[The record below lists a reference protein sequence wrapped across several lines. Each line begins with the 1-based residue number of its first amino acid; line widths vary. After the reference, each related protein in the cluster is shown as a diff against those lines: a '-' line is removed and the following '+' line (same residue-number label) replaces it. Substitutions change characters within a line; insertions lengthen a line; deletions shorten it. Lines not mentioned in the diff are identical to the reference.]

1 LHELLD
7 SRHGL
12 DATVVRR
19 VHEAQWRVLRLA
31 PELLDNRV
39 LDGRIVEG
47 HGDLRPE
54 HIYLVPYPTI
64 IDCVEFNAEFR
75 QIDVL
80 DELSFLAMEC
90 AALDAAW
97 VGDDVI
103 SQYCQWNADHPPAAL
118 LPFYKTYRACV
129 RAKVS
134 ALRAEQ
140 LSSQA
145 RLLSLESAK
154 RYLAVADLYAR
165 QLGPAFLLIVRGLT
179 GTGKSTLA
187 SGLADLLGVE
197 RLQTDALRQE
207 MFGASPQP
215 AAYGQGIYRPSHRA
229 RVYEEMLRRSRALL
243 AAGRSVILDG
253 TFLAATF
260 RREAVASAE
269 SQGVVPLIVHCRCA
283 DRLATQR
290 IRARARAGVSASES
304 RPDIYFQQQRDDES
318 DPPGYPVCQVD
329 TENSPQAAIDI
340 VLTRLKSI
348 WAASACGRAESG
360 P

>member
-1 LHELLD
+1 
-7 SRHGL
+7 
-12 DATVVRR
+12 VVRR

-31 PELLDNRV
+31 PELLDTRV

-80 DELSFLAMEC
+80 DELCFLAMEC

-97 VGDDVI
+97 VGDEVI
-103 SQYCQWNADHPPAAL
+103 AQYCQWNADQPPAAL

-140 LSSQA
+140 LTGQA
-145 RLLSLESAK
+145 RLRSLESAK
-154 RYLAVADLYAR
+154 RYLAVADVYAG
-165 QLGPAFLLIVRGLT
+165 QLGPTFLLMVRGLT

-197 RLQTDALRQE
+197 RLQTDAIRQE
-207 MFGASPQP
+207 MFGTSPQP
-215 AAYGQGIYRPSHRA
+215 AAYGEGIYQPSHRA
-229 RVYEEMLRRSRALL
+229 RVYEQMLQRSRTLL

-253 TFLAATF
+253 TFLAAKYRT
-260 RREAVASAE
+260 EAVAAAE
-269 SQGVVPLIVHCRCA
+269 SLGALPLIVHCQCPEPLA
-283 DRLATQR
+283 IQRL
-290 IRARARAGVSASES
+290 RARAQAGTSASES
-304 RPDIYFQQQRDDES
+304 RPDIYFEQQRDEEP
-318 DPPGYPVCQVD
+318 DPAEYPVCHAD
-329 TENSPQAAIDI
+329 TGNSPQAVIDV
-340 VLTRLKSI
+340 VLARLKSA
-348 WAASACGRAESG
+348 WAAQT
-360 P
+360 